1 MSVGYRVALTKFKEH
16 KYLRIFRFKGE
27 TVNINKPGCLLTK
40 QRDNR
45 DSVIA
50 VSAGW
55 VSNKFAERRHAAAV
69 DSSSAFTLTALTD
82 SNLTSLLKL
91 RLSDSQVLVF
101 TNELELL

>member
-55 VSNKFAERRHAAAV
+55 VLNKFAERRRAAAAAAV

-91 RLSDSQVLVF
+91 RLSGSQVL
-101 TNELELL
+101 

>member
-1 MSVGYRVALTKFKEH
+1 MSVGYRVALTQFKEH

-27 TVNINKPGCLLTK
+27 TININKPSCLLTK

-45 DSVIA
+45 DSVIV

-55 VSNKFAERRHAAAV
+55 VLNKFAERRHAAAV

-82 SNLTSLLKL
+82 KSPQTATFRLT
-91 RLSDSQVLVF
+91 DSLVF
-101 TNELELL
+101 TNEIKLL

>member
-1 MSVGYRVALTKFKEH
+1 MSVGYRVALTQFKEH

-50 VSAGW
+50 VSAG
-55 VSNKFAERRHAAAV
+55 
-69 DSSSAFTLTALTD
+69 
-82 SNLTSLLKL
+82 
-91 RLSDSQVLVF
+91 
-101 TNELELL
+101 